1 MKTEHPEGLTW
12 KMGNSGHMGLRLGS
26 SWSDANGHVE
36 SSADS
41 NRRSSHPMFSLE
53 KLRLHLCFSSSLPVL
68 TRWAL
73 LKSSQVPSTALTCP
87 SLEGQ
92 AGCCEEQG
100 SGLGV
105 TDPTYAGKSCS
116 DGWVDNQVD
125 RRKRRSREVSQ
136 GAVAVVQGLIQRDR
150 GILER
155 KGRMTQG

>member
-1 MKTEHPEGLTW
+1 MKTGYPEGLTW
-12 KMGNSGHMGLRLGS
+12 KMGDSGHVGLRLGS
-26 SWSDANGHVE
+26 ACSDVNGHAE

-41 NRRSSHPMFSLE
+41 HRGSSRPVFSLE

-92 AGCCEEQG
+92 AGHCEEQG
-100 SGLGV
+100 SGPGV
-105 TDPTYAGKSCS
+105 TDPTYAGKGHS

-125 RRKRRSREVSQ
+125 RRMRRSRELSQ
-136 GAVAVVQGLIQRDR
+136 EAVAVVQGLDSA
-150 GILER
+150 
-155 KGRMTQG
+155 